1 MSSRQP
7 PHYPQSQAKRREPKT
22 VPSMATPRGAYPPKK
37 PGFLAWLFV
46 IAILGGLI
54 WLFMLIFALG
64 PYADEKPPTP
74 HPTSIAILPPS
85 SMMTQVPTITATGAA
100 PAALTPT
107 HTLAYT
113 PTISPSPTPE
123 LFPFILI
130 GEPEM
135 MSSDLLRPSL
145 GCDWLVVAGQVWDL
159 KDRAVKGLEL
169 NLTGELKGYW
179 IDEYSVTGSAPV
191 YGVSGY
197 EFLLENFVVNSQD
210 ALFIQLVDADGAPY
224 SLAYPLQ
231 TFQDCQK
238 NLILVNFKQVRSE

>member
-64 PYADEKPPTP
+64 PYADENPPTP

-135 MSSDLLRPSL
+135 MSSDFALAHAGAVSVYPDRRTRDDEQRP
-145 GCDWLVVAGQVWDL
+145 A
-159 KDRAVKGLEL
+159 AA
-169 NLTGELKGYW
+169 LTGMRLAGGCR
-179 IDEYSVTGSAPV
+179 TGVGFEGPGCERVGAES
-191 YGVSGY
+191 YG
-197 EFLLENFVVNSQD
+197 
-210 ALFIQLVDADGAPY
+210 
-224 SLAYPLQ
+224 
-231 TFQDCQK
+231 
-238 NLILVNFKQVRSE
+238 